1 MCFDPKVNRF
11 PYPVDTSKHYLE
23 VKKNM
28 GIVFDINYPYIDNS
42 KEFRRKVGLM
52 NFVLKTIV
60 YLVVRIRLNLRIKG
74 KENLKK
80 YKDVINNGCITVC
93 NHVHMWD
100 YLAIKSVFKKQN
112 TKFLAWAPNI
122 NGEFGK
128 VMRIVGGVPIPEDNL
143 AATKKCIK
151 EVEEFINNKGM
162 LHIYPEG
169 SMWEFYQPIRPFK
182 VGAAYYSIKCNK
194 PILPLAFSYR
204 KNGFIRRLFK
214 SPASFTLT
222 IGEPIYP
229 NNELTFK
236 DNEIDL
242 TNRIHDEVC
251 KLAGINPL
259 DNLYGKVYNN
269 DKRIDYYTTEYGI
282 NYKGSF

>member
-1 MCFDPKVNRF
+1 MCFDPKVNKF

>member
-1 MCFDPKVNRF
+1 MCFDPKVNKF

-52 NFVLKTIV
+52 NFLLKTIV

-251 KLAGINPL
+251 KLAGINPQ

>member
-1 MCFDPKVNRF
+1 MCFDPKVNKF

-52 NFVLKTIV
+52 NLFIKTIV